1 MSCLPASQPIYV
13 LNLYM
18 ASRIQDIFLKHIP
31 YRLPIKSL
39 KFLPQSKLYF
49 CGEIHGAREN
59 ADIIFTLC
67 QELSFK
73 RLALEYSPSVDLF
86 IQSAIRGAPI
96 FSLLKTEMFDTSVLS
111 IEMLKTVTELLRSGV
126 ICEVVYIDE
135 TFDYTNEQW
144 QKVSDPD
151 WREIVMARAIEK
163 LSAHQSMLC
172 SMGNWHTRPRRTSH
186 HTSALRRVRE
196 TRPEAVLV
204 QNVYRS
210 GAIRNA
216 NQFISLPYRSELPNE
231 YTVVQ
236 RTKRNFELVVPQ
248 ARAIKA

>member
-1 MSCLPASQPIYV
+1 M
-13 LNLYM
+13 
-18 ASRIQDIFLKHIP
+18 
-31 YRLPIKSL
+31 
-39 KFLPQSKLYF
+39 PQSKLYF
-49 CGEIHGAREN
+49 CGEIHGARKN

-73 RLALEYSPSVDLF
+73 RLALEYSSSVDLF

-163 LSAHQSMLC
+163 LSAHQSTLC
-172 SMGNWHTRPRRTSH
+172 SMGNWHTRPRRNSH

-216 NQFISLPYRSELPNE
+216 NQFINLPYRSELPNE
-231 YTVVQ
+231 YAVVQ
-236 RTKRNFELVVPQ
+236 RTKLNFELVVPQ
-248 ARAIKA
+248 ARAIKV

>member
-1 MSCLPASQPIYV
+1 
-13 LNLYM
+13 
-18 ASRIQDIFLKHIP
+18 
-31 YRLPIKSL
+31 
-39 KFLPQSKLYF
+39 
-49 CGEIHGAREN
+49 
-59 ADIIFTLC
+59 
-67 QELSFK
+67 
-73 RLALEYSPSVDLF
+73 
-86 IQSAIRGAPI
+86 
-96 FSLLKTEMFDTSVLS
+96 
-111 IEMLKTVTELLRSGV
+111 MLKTVTELLRSGV

-163 LSAHQSMLC
+163 LSAHQSTLC
-172 SMGNWHTRPRRTSH
+172 SMGNWHTRPRRNSH
-186 HTSALRRVRE
+186 HTSVLRRVRE

-216 NQFISLPYRSELPNE
+216 NQFINLPYRSELPNE
-231 YTVVQ
+231 YAVVQ

>member
-1 MSCLPASQPIYV
+1 
-13 LNLYM
+13 M

-86 IQSAIRGAPI
+86 IQSAIRGVPN
-96 FSLLKTEMFDTSVLS
+96 FSLLRTEMFDTSVLS

-163 LSAHQSMLC
+163 LSAHQSTLC
-172 SMGNWHTRPRRTSH
+172 SMGIGILDH
-186 HTSALRRVRE
+186 AE
-196 TRPEAVLV
+196 I
-204 QNVYRS
+204 
-210 GAIRNA
+210 AIILQSYVA
-216 NQFISLPYRSELPNE
+216 CVKLDP
-231 YTVVQ
+231 
-236 RTKRNFELVVPQ
+236 KRY
-248 ARAIKA
+248 